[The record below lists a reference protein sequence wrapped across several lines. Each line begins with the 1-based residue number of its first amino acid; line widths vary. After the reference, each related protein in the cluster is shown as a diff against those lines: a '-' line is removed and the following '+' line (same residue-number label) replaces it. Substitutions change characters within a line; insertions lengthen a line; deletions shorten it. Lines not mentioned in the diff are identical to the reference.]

1 MNKPLYIF
9 VGKSASGKTTVAN
22 ILEKAHG
29 FVQLQSYTTRPKR
42 HTNETGHTFIS
53 DKEFDK
59 LLNIVAYT
67 EYNGHRY
74 GATKKQVDEVD
85 IYVLDVPGVET
96 ILKQYKTERPIVI
109 FYFDTTVHTR
119 INRMIARG
127 DHDNAIISRL
137 LEDEKDNWWQQLE
150 DIIMPLELEKDIR
163 LYIINANNNLDTVL
177 KSVLWYMD

>member
-1 MNKPLYIF
+1 MNDKPLYIF
-9 VGKSASGKTTVAN
+9 VGKSASGKTSVAN
-22 ILEKAHG
+22 ILEKEHNLA
-29 FVQLQSYTTRPKR
+29 QLQSYTTRPKR
-42 HTNETGHTFIS
+42 HKHETGHTFIS
-53 DKEFDK
+53 NEEFDK
-59 LLNIVAYT
+59 LENIVAYT

-74 GATKKQVDEVD
+74 CATKEQVDAIDVY
-85 IYVLDVPGVET
+85 ILDVPGVKT
-96 ILKQYKTERPIVI
+96 ILKQYNTYRPIVI

-150 DIIMPLELEKDIR
+150 DIIMPLEKDVK
-163 LYIINANNNLDTVL
+163 LYIINANRDLDAVL